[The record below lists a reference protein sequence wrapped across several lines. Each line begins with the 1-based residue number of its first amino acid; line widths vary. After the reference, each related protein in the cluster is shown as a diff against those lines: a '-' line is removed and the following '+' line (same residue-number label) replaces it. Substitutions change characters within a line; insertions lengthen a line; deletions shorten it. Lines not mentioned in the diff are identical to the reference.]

1 MSGHY
6 GELVFGQR
14 HELDIL
20 FSPMIYTLPSFLSG
34 HVAHT
39 LTCPRVMA
47 TPENIK
53 ARFLKEGDVFAEND
67 IAYVTPFAENDIA
80 YVTPFV
86 SLDEP
91 IWSPGSSSR
100 GCGRAAGVDP

>member
-67 IAYVTPFAENDIA
+67 IAYVTPF
-80 YVTPFV
+80 V